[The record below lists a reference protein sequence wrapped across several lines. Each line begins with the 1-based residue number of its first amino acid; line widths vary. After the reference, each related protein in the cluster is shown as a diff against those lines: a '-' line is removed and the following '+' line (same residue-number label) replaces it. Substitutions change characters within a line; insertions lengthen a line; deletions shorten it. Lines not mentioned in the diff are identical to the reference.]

1 MSSKRTISYAH
12 YWTVFTDT
20 RTCRYIAVI
29 HTTRILF
36 HKGGHQLS
44 PSSQVGNLSLPLV
57 SFTHH
62 THIHTHTHT
71 HTFSRSFSVS
81 SPRVGSLRL
90 PLTCH
95 VLPNTHTHTL
105 SLAPSRSHPT
115 HLPRVTERRL
125 RRLVEERKAERV
137 RVLELPATR
146 VGRGYTCDTVQAKT
160 VVAGAALW
168 EKGSGVAE
176 EWERG
181 SGVWR
186 ATESGVASER
196 ARLGTM
202 RALGTG
208 LGTSLGERWR
218 I

>member
-62 THIHTHTHT
+62 THTHTHT
-71 HTFSRSFSVS
+71 LSLAPSLSHPHEWAASVS
-81 SPRVGSLRL
+81 HSPA
-90 PLTCH
+90 TCYRTH
-95 VLPNTHTHTL
+95 THTHTL

-181 SGVWR
+181 SGGWR

-202 RALGTG
+202 RPLGTG